1 MERGDVLAGAID
13 LVGGVGAF
21 EDHTNIAGG
30 EKPGVRE
37 GAWILDNLD
46 TDSAA
51 EMS

>member
-30 EKPGVRE
+30 EKPGVRD
-37 GAWILDNLD
+37 GAWILDDLAVV
-46 TDSAA
+46 SAT
-51 EMS
+51 EIS

>member
-1 MERGDVLAGAID
+1 

-21 EDHTNIAGG
+21 EDHANIAGG

-46 TDSAA
+46 TVSVA
-51 EMS
+51 EIS